1 MTIRARSRSNRAAGM
16 VAAISFA
23 ALGGGCLDSPPIE
36 EQWTRIE
43 LLSSSADAREDFAG
57 GAPIPLQ
64 VQARIT
70 FRELLTGF
78 LVVDVRSSAT
88 LTAADVDLEDDPD
101 DDEDG
106 LDVAREVDRI
116 LLDSTSLAVEA
127 VPITGFDH
135 LIRDLDI
142 ELDAAVPDTSGEI
155 FLLVYFSE
163 DVEEVEEDGM
173 ESIIVTPTL
182 STERDIL
189 SAGMAITPAAA
200 AN

>member
-1 MTIRARSRSNRAAGM
+1 MSPIARSPTRSAA
-16 VAAISFA
+16 VILAAISFA
-23 ALGGGCLDSPPIE
+23 PLGGGCFDSPPIE
-36 EQWTRIE
+36 ERWTRIE
-43 LLSSSADAREDFAG
+43 LLSSSADVREDFAG
-57 GAPIPLQ
+57 GAAIPLQ

-127 VPITGFDH
+127 IPITGFDH
-135 LIRDLDI
+135 LIRDLDV
-142 ELDAAVPDTSGEI
+142 ELDAAVPDTAGEI

-173 ESIIVTPTL
+173 ESILVTPTL

-189 SAGMAITPAAA
+189 SAGMAIAPAAA
-200 AN
+200 SN

>member
-1 MTIRARSRSNRAAGM
+1 MSWRVRLPRSQA
-16 VAAISFA
+16 A
-23 ALGGGCLDSPPIE
+23 ALAAASCAFFAGGCFDEPPIE
-36 EQWTRIE
+36 ETWTRIQ
-43 LLSSSADAREDFAG
+43 LLSSSVDTREQFAG
-57 GAPIPLQ
+57 GVPVPVQ
-64 VQARIT
+64 VEARIT

-106 LDVAREVDRI
+106 LDVARDVDRI

-135 LIRDLDI
+135 LIRDL
-142 ELDAAVPDTSGEI
+142 EVQLDASVPDTAGNI
-155 FLLVYFSE
+155 FLLVYFSD
-163 DVEEVEEDGM
+163 DVEEVEEGDM

-182 STERDIL
+182 STERDVL
-189 SAGMAITPAAA
+189 SAGMAITPAAPS
-200 AN
+200 N

>member
-1 MTIRARSRSNRAAGM
+1 MSRRVRSSTPAAL
-16 VAAISFA
+16 AAASFA
-23 ALGGGCLDSPPIE
+23 FLAGGCFDAPPIE
-36 EQWTRIE
+36 ETWTRIE
-43 LLSSSADAREDFAG
+43 LVSSSVNSREDFAG
-57 GAPIPLQ
+57 GAVIPLR
-64 VQARIT
+64 VEARIT

-106 LDVAREVDRI
+106 LDVARDVDRI

-135 LIRDLDI
+135 LIRDLEV
-142 ELDAAVPDTSGEI
+142 ELDASVPDSAGNI
-155 FLLVYFSE
+155 FLLVYFSD
-163 DVEEVEEDGM
+163 DVEEVEDDM

-189 SAGMAITPAAA
+189 SAGRAIAPAPP

>member
-1 MTIRARSRSNRAAGM
+1 MSAIAFPRLRPTAA
-16 VAAISFA
+16 VLAAISFA
-23 ALGGGCLDSPPIE
+23 ALAGGCLDSPPVE
-36 EQWTRIE
+36 ERWTRIE
-43 LLSSSADAREDFAG
+43 LLSSSADVREDFTG
-57 GAPIPLQ
+57 GAAVPLQ
-64 VQARIT
+64 VRARIT

-127 VPITGFDH
+127 VPVTGFDH
-135 LIRDLDI
+135 LIREMDV
-142 ELDAAVPDTSGEI
+142 ELDAAVPDTAGEI

-173 ESIIVTPTL
+173 ESILVTPTL

-189 SAGMAITPAAA
+189 SAGMAIAPAAA

>member
-1 MTIRARSRSNRAAGM
+1 MTIRARSRSHRAAGIFG
-16 VAAISFA
+16 AICFA
-23 ALGGGCLDSPPIE
+23 AVCGGCLDSPPVE
-36 EQWTRIE
+36 ERWTRLE
-43 LLSSSADAREDFAG
+43 LISSSVDAREDFAG
-57 GAPIPLQ
+57 GTAVPLQ
-64 VQARIT
+64 VEARIT

-88 LTAADVDLEDDPD
+88 LTGSEVDLEDDPD

-135 LIRDLDI
+135 LIRDLTV
-142 ELDAAVPDTSGEI
+142 ELDAAVPDAAGEI
-155 FLLVYFSE
+155 FLLVYFSA

-173 ESIIVTPTL
+173 ESIIVTPTF

-189 SAGMAITPAAA
+189 SAGRAIEPAAA
-200 AN
+200 SN